1 MTQNDRTNG
10 TTNYDKIE
18 ILTEFRYLII
28 NGYNYVIHILSK
40 MYGHLYN
47 TIQNII
53 VKSQHWN
60 NHW

>member
-1 MTQNDRTNG
+1 MTQNDRANG

-53 VKSQHWN
+53 VNNNQN
-60 NHW
+60 NH